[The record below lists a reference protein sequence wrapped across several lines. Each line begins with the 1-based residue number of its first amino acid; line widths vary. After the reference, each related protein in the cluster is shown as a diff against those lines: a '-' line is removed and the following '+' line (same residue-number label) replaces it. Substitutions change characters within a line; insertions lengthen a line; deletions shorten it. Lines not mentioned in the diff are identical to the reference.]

1 MTSILWNL
9 ASFIVALGVL
19 VAVHEF
25 GHFWVARRCGVKV
38 EKFSIGFGKSLWSRT
53 GKDGVEYSISM
64 IPLGGFVKMLD
75 SRVDEVPEDQ
85 KHLAFNHKSLWK
97 RSAIVA
103 AGPAFNF
110 FFAIFA
116 YWLVFMIG
124 VPAVKPVIGEV
135 TPNSIVAK
143 AGIESGMELKEISGI
158 QTTDWDSVNMALVS
172 HIGDESITLK
182 VSSPQ
187 DVGVQRTVTLDTN
200 EWKFDPEVDSA
211 MATLG
216 FQPYRPEIISIISN
230 VSKGSAAEKAGFAV
244 GDKLLSIDGKEVDDW
259 QEFVD
264 AVKAKPSQPLDL
276 QIERDGN
283 EQTITL
289 IPESKTLKNGDTIG
303 FAGIAPSMGQWP
315 DTYRF
320 EQKFGFFESIPK
332 AVEKTG
338 QIINLTLTMVKKL
351 FTGDVGIKNLSGPI
365 TIAKGAGTTAD
376 YGLVYFLGFLALISV
391 NLGIINLMPL
401 PVLDGGHLLFFA
413 IEAIIRRPIPE
424 KVQEVGYKIGSAAI
438 FSLMLIAIFNDFAR
452 L

>member
-1 MTSILWNL
+1 MTGILWNL
-9 ASFIVALGVL
+9 ASFIVALGIL

-38 EKFSIGFGKSLWSRT
+38 EKFSIGFGKSLWSRK

-75 SRVDEVPEDQ
+75 SRVDDVAEHD
-85 KHLAFNHKSLWK
+85 KHLAFDHKSLWR

-135 TPNSIVAK
+135 TPNSIVSK
-143 AGIESGMELKEISGI
+143 AGIETGMELKEISGI
-158 QTTDWDSVNMALVS
+158 QTSDWDSVNMALVS
-172 HIGDESITLK
+172 HIGDEQIVLK
-182 VSSPQ
+182 VASAGEFGTER
-187 DVGVQRTVTLDTN
+187 VVTLNTK
-200 EWKFDPEVDSA
+200 EWKFDPELDSA
-211 MATLG
+211 MGTLG
-216 FQPYRPEIISIISN
+216 FQPYRPEIISTISN
-230 VSKGSAAEKAGFAV
+230 ITEGSAADKAGLKV
-244 GDKLLSIDGKEVDDW
+244 GDKLVSIQGKSVTNW
-259 QEFVD
+259 QQFVD
-264 AVKAKPSQPLDL
+264 SVKASPDKALTLQVTRDDKPLTLS
-276 QIERDGN
+276 
-283 EQTITL
+283 L
-289 IPESKTLKNGDTIG
+289 IPDSKKLKNGDIIG
-303 FAGIAPSMGQWP
+303 FAGVAPSMGEWP
-315 DTYRF
+315 ESYRF
-320 EQKFGFFESIPK
+320 EQKFGVFASIPK

-338 QIINLTLTMVKKL
+338 QIIDLTLTMVKKL

-365 TIAKGAGTTAD
+365 SIAKGAGATAD

-413 IEAIIRRPIPE
+413 IEAVIRRPVPE
-424 KVQEVGYKIGSAAI
+424 KVQEVGYRIGSAAI

>member
-1 MTSILWNL
+1 MTGILWNL
-9 ASFIVALGVL
+9 ASFIVALGIL

-38 EKFSIGFGKSLWSRT
+38 EKFSIGFGKSLWSRK
-53 GKDGVEYSISM
+53 GKDGVEYTISM

-75 SRVDEVPEDQ
+75 SRVDEVSEQD
-85 KHLAFNHKSLWK
+85 KHLAFDHKSLWR

-110 FFAIFA
+110 FFAVVA
-116 YWLVFMIG
+116 YWFVFMIG

-135 TPNSIVAK
+135 TPNSIVST
-143 AGIESGMELKEISGI
+143 AGIETGMELKEVSGI
-158 QTTDWDSVNMALVS
+158 QTPDWDSVNMALVS
-172 HIGDESITLK
+172 HIGDDQIELKVALADELGVERNITLNT
-182 VSSPQ
+182 Q
-187 DVGVQRTVTLDTN
+187 DWN
-200 EWKFDPEVDSA
+200 FDPEVDSA
-211 MATLG
+211 MSTLG
-216 FQPYRPEIISIISN
+216 FKPYRPEIITIISN
-230 VSKGSAAEKAGFAV
+230 ITEGSAAEKAGLEIGDELIAV
-244 GDKLLSIDGKEVDDW
+244 NGNTVSDWQQFVDD
-259 QEFVD
+259 
-264 AVKAKPSQPLDL
+264 VKANP
-276 QIERDGN
+276 
-283 EQTITL
+283 EQALSLRVLRHDQTL
-289 IPESKTLKNGDTIG
+289 TLSLTPDSKTLKNGEIIG
-303 FAGIAPSMGQWP
+303 FAGVAPSMGEWP
-315 DTYRF
+315 ESYRF
-320 EQKFGFFESIPK
+320 EQKFGVLASIPK

-413 IEAIIRRPIPE
+413 IEAIIRRPVPE
-424 KVQEVGYKIGSAAI
+424 KVQEVGYRIGSAAI

>member
-1 MTSILWNL
+1 MTGILWNL
-9 ASFIVALGVL
+9 ASFIVALGIL

-38 EKFSIGFGKSLWSRT
+38 EKFSIGFGKSLWSRK

-75 SRVDEVPEDQ
+75 SRVDEVAEQD
-85 KHLAFNHKSLWK
+85 KHLAFDHKSLWR

-124 VPAVKPVIGEV
+124 VPAVKPVIGDV
-135 TPNSIVAK
+135 TPNSIISQ

-158 QTTDWDSVNMALVS
+158 QTSDWDSVNMALIS
-172 HIGDESITLK
+172 HIGDDQIVMK
-182 VSSPQ
+182 VASA
-187 DVGVQRTVTLDTN
+187 DELGVERTVTLNTQD
-200 EWKFDPEVDSA
+200 WKFDPEVDSA
-211 MATLG
+211 MGTLG
-216 FQPYRPEIISIISN
+216 FQPYRPEIISTIS
-230 VSKGSAAEKAGFAV
+230 SITEGSAAEKSGLQV
-244 GDKLLSIDGKEVDDW
+244 GDKLIAINGEAVTTW
-259 QEFVD
+259 QQFVD
-264 AVKAKPSQPLDL
+264 TVVANPEQEVSLKVNRNGQDL
-276 QIERDGN
+276 
-283 EQTITL
+283 TL
-289 IPESKTLKNGDTIG
+289 SLFPASKTLKNGDTIG
-303 FAGIAPSMGQWP
+303 FAGVAPSMGEWP
-315 DTYRF
+315 ESYRF
-320 EQKFGFFESIPK
+320 EQKFGVLASIPK

-338 QIINLTLTMVKKL
+338 QIIDLTLTMLKKL
-351 FTGDVGIKNLSGPI
+351 ITGDVGIKNLSGPI
-365 TIAKGAGTTAD
+365 SIAKGAGATAD

-391 NLGIINLMPL
+391 NLGIINLVPL

-413 IEAIIRRPIPE
+413 IEAVIRRPVPE
-424 KVQEVGYKIGSAAI
+424 KVQEVGYRIGSAAI

>member
-1 MTSILWNL
+1 MISILWNL
-9 ASFIVALGVL
+9 ASFIVALGIL

-38 EKFSIGFGKSLWSRT
+38 EKFSIGFGKSLWSRKA
-53 GKDGVEYSISM
+53 KDGVEYSISM

-75 SRVDEVPEDQ
+75 SRVDDVPDDQ
-85 KHLAFNHKSLWK
+85 KHLAFNHKSLLR

-124 VPAVKPVIGEV
+124 VPAVKPVIGDV
-135 TPNSIVAK
+135 TPNSIIAK
-143 AGIESGMELKEISGI
+143 AGIEPGMELKEISGI
-158 QTTDWDSVNMALVS
+158 QTSDWDSVNMALVS
-172 HIGDESITLK
+172 HIGDESIILK

-187 DVGVQRTVTLDTN
+187 DIGAVRTVTLDTSG
-200 EWKFDPEVDSA
+200 WVFDPEIDSA

-216 FQPYRPEIISIISN
+216 FQPFRPEIISTISN
-230 VSKGSAAEKAGFAV
+230 VSEGSAAEKAGFKV
-244 GDKLLSIDGKEVDDW
+244 GDKLVAINGQKVADW
-259 QEFVD
+259 QEFIV
-264 AVKAKPSQPLDL
+264 AVKASPDQPIELHVNRNGLD
-276 QIERDGN
+276 EY
-283 EQTITL
+283 ITL
-289 IPESKTLKNGDTIG
+289 IPDSKTLKNGDIIG
-303 FAGIAPSMGQWP
+303 FAGIAPSMGEWP
-315 DTYRF
+315 ETYRF

-365 TIAKGAGTTAD
+365 SIAKGAGATAD

-413 IEAIIRRPIPE
+413 IEAVIRRPIPE
-424 KVQEVGYKIGSAAI
+424 KIQEVGYKIGSAAI